1 MAVVKLVAIGLAAG
15 ICSGFFGVGGAIII
29 VPGLIY
35 WVGYSQHLAT
45 GTSLA
50 ILLPP
55 VGLAAVLEYYRHG
68 NVNLRAAILIAVPMF
83 LGGFLG
89 AFVSNKLS
97 ESYLRLIFGLFILFM
112 GISLVYGAC
121 RRLGWI

>member
-1 MAVVKLVAIGLAAG
+1 MAVLKLVVIGLLAG
-15 ICSGFFGVGGAIII
+15 ICSGLFGVGGAIII

-55 VGLAAVLEYYRHG
+55 IGLAAVLEYYRHG

-89 AFVSNKLS
+89 AYASNKLS
-97 ESYLRLIFGLFILFM
+97 GPYLRLIFGLFILFM
-112 GISLVYGAC
+112 GFTLVYGAC